1 VQFCPSVY
9 EHAAGLIGKTPWE
22 VSRNS
27 RLLSKAHIEAFRLYN
42 HRPVVVGID
51 IYNLEAEAYGA
62 TVDRP
67 SGTGVPAILR
77 HPYST
82 TEELMTLEPFNPKTD
97 GRIPMVIEAAGR
109 VADECPEADVRIPL
123 SGPFSLATNLM
134 GFENLLCEI
143 MTSPDLV
150 VRTLSHLVAGQVEF
164 CKEVVRQDL
173 DIAFFE
179 SAAVPPLLSPDNFRD
194 IELGALKK
202 IMEETSAIV
211 GHPVPCI
218 MGGDTLPILD
228 YILQTGT
235 GYVCC
240 PVGTDQKTFMEK
252 MRAHPDVMVRINMNP
267 GVMKQTKNFGV
278 LEKEVDRV
286 LELANNRVKV
296 CIGTGCLPFETD
308 PQMVLK
314 TREYILS
321 KNIGRN
327 KGNQA
332 IRKPGCRISGNQDT
346 GK

>member
-1 VQFCPSVY
+1 VQFSPSVY

-27 RLLSKAHIEAFRLYN
+27 RLLSKAHIEAFRLYQ

-67 SGTGVPAILR
+67 SGTGVPAISR
-77 HPYST
+77 HPYSSVK
-82 TEELMTLEPFNPKTD
+82 ELMTLEPFNPKTD
-97 GRIPMVIEAAGR
+97 GRVPMVIEAAR
-109 VADECPEADVRIPL
+109 HVADECPEADVRVPL
-123 SGPFSLATNLM
+123 SGPFSLAANLM
-134 GFENLLCEI
+134 GFESLLCEI
-143 MTSPDLV
+143 ITSPDLV
-150 VRTLSHLVAGQVEF
+150 ARTLSHLVAGQVEF
-164 CKEVVRQDL
+164 CKEIVQQGL

-218 MGGDTLPILD
+218 IGGDTAPILD
-228 YILQTGT
+228 SILETGT

-252 MRAHPDVMVRINMNP
+252 MCAHPDVMVRINMDP
-267 GVMKQTKNFGV
+267 RVMRQTKNFGV

-286 LELANNRVKV
+286 FELANNKEKV

-308 PQMVLK
+308 LEAVLK
-314 TREYILS
+314 TKEYILS
-321 KNIGRN
+321 KTYN
-327 KGNQA
+327 
-332 IRKPGCRISGNQDT
+332 T
-346 GK
+346 GE